1 MFARSLKFAGV
12 AAAVAASVGIATS
25 TSSQAQLSG
34 TIEIDGSSTVF
45 PITQKMADAFTSG
58 NSDFG
63 IDAVA
68 PEVEIAVGVSGTG
81 GGFRK
86 FCAGET
92 AISNASRPIKDTE
105 REACAAGGVNFLE
118 VLVGTDALTV
128 VVSQQNRFLE
138 DISTEELNQIWRP
151 ESEGRVRRWKQVNRS
166 WPISPIRLYGP
177 GTDSG
182 TFDFFTEEIN
192 GEGGASRADYTAS
205 ENDNILVQG
214 IQNDPNAMGY
224 FGLSYFLENQD
235 TLRALSI
242 NGVEP
247 TPDNAKSG
255 DYSLARPLFI
265 YINEAELENPEVQAF
280 VEFYLETAKA
290 NNGEVVTAIGYVPL
304 TSDEYDASLALVQ

>member
-1 MFARSLKFAGV
+1 MFARSFKFAGAV
-12 AAAVAASVGIATS
+12 AAVAASVGIATA

-34 TIEIDGSSTVF
+34 SIEIDGSSTVF
-45 PITQKMADAFTSG
+45 PITQKMADVFTKG
-58 NSDFG
+58 DSDLG
-63 IDAVA
+63 VDEAIA
-68 PEVEIAVGVSGTG
+68 PEVEISVGVSGTG

-92 AISNASRPIKDTE
+92 DISNASRPIKDSE
-105 REACAAGGVNFLE
+105 KEACAGNSIDYVE

-128 VVSQQNRFLE
+128 VVSQDNDFLF
-138 DISTEELNQIWRP
+138 DITTEELNDIWAP
-151 ESEGRVRRWKQVNRS
+151 EAEGRIRRWKQVNRS
-166 WPISPIRLYGP
+166 WPISRINLYGP

-214 IQNDPNAMGY
+214 IQGDKNAMGY
-224 FGLSYFLENQD
+224 FGLSYYLENQD
-235 TLRALSI
+235 TLRALSVD
-242 NGVEP
+242 GVEP

-265 YINEAELENPEVQAF
+265 YVSKAALEKPEVKAF
-280 VEFYLETAKA
+280 VEFYLEAARDTDA
-290 NNGEVVTAIGYVPL
+290 VTRIGYVPL
-304 TSDEYDASLALVQ
+304 TETEYNESLALVE